1 MYMLYMDVSVVM
13 QYLTCTC
20 IDADGCIIAK
30 SNVADSWLS
39 QGLKDSREEVLHWD
53 TRHCILLL
61 GENEPE
67 YHLKQNSD
75 FINMYM
81 TPNPLPPPQKNKTT
95 TAQQKQLM
103 TDDLYLTKHVSGH
116 QKFMYTYIS
125 DTSIRLN
132 TLPIKV
138 THWI

>member
-81 TPNPLPPPQKNKTT
+81 TPNPLPPPPK
-95 TAQQKQLM
+95 KQNNNSAAET
-103 TDDLYLTKHVSGH
+103 TDDRRPLPDQACKWTSEIYVHIHIWYKH
-116 QKFMYTYIS
+116 K
-125 DTSIRLN
+125 
-132 TLPIKV
+132 IKYS
-138 THWI
+138 TN